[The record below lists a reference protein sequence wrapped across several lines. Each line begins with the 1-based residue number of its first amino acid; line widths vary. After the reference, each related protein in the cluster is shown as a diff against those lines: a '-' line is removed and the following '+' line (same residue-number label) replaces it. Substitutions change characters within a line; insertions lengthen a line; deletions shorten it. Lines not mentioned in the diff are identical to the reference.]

1 MVNYSIANFS
11 LIILHF
17 ALIITQR
24 RFIMRRLLI
33 FLSLVALAVWGITA
47 CKPGLLPT
55 DEAGKPKITLERVEV
70 MSYFPWV
77 DLPARTPLA
86 LGFVFNVN
94 NPSGYNIMLDNIKF
108 TVSFEAAPDKYI
120 EIATPTY
127 YDRIYFPPNTTSQ
140 YRIVSIMDSV
150 TIRLTLLVAQ
160 APKIQALNLKPDD
173 VIKNWYSK
181 IGDLFGFGI
190 KISEGMAVFNTEKGD
205 IFVPFEGK
213 FPKK

>member
-1 MVNYSIANFS
+1 M
-11 LIILHF
+11 
-17 ALIITQR
+17 TC
-24 RFIMRRLLI
+24 I
-33 FLSLVALAVWGITA
+33 FVIWELTA
-47 CKPGLLPT
+47 CKPSLLPT
-55 DEAGKPKITLERVEV
+55 EEAGKPKVTLDRVEV

-86 LGFVFNVN
+86 LGFVFNIE
-94 NPSGYNIMLDNIKF
+94 NPSGFNIKLDNIKF

-127 YDRIYFPPNTTSQ
+127 YDQVYFPPNTTSQ
-140 YRIVSIMDSV
+140 YRVVSVIDSA

-160 APKIQALNLKPDD
+160 APKVQEWNLNIPNL
-173 VIKNWYSK
+173 IKDWYTK
-181 IGDLFGFGI
+181 IGDFAFGI

-205 IFVPFEGK
+205 VFVHFEGK

>member
-1 MVNYSIANFS
+1 MIA
-11 LIILHF
+11 F
-17 ALIITQR
+17 AIGG
-24 RFIMRRLLI
+24 MM
-33 FLSLVALAVWGITA
+33 G

-55 DEAGKPKITLERVEV
+55 GEAGRPKIALDRVEV

-86 LGFVFNVN
+86 LGFVFNIN

-108 TVSFEAAPDKYI
+108 TVSFEAARDKYI

-127 YDRIYFPPNTTSQ
+127 YDRIYFPPDTTSQ
-140 YRIVSIMDSV
+140 YRIVSVMDSG

-160 APKIQALNLKPDD
+160 APKIQELGLNPADL
-173 VIKNWYSK
+173 IKNWYAK
-181 IGDLFGFGI
+181 VGDFGFGI
-190 KISEGMAVFNTEKGD
+190 KVSEGMAVFSTEKGD
-205 IFVPFEGK
+205 VFVPFEGK